1 MKTDSIFYRL
11 FQEFPR
17 IFFELI
23 GKPPEE
29 ANAYKFSSVEIK
41 QTSFRIDG
49 VFLPQQEDEQI
60 IYFVE
65 VQFQSD
71 DEIYSRLFSEICL
84 YLRQNKPKHN
94 WRAVLIY
101 PTRSTDTGDT
111 KHYRE
116 FFDSGRVTR
125 IYLDE
130 LGDAESLP
138 LGIATIKLVIEDEKT
153 AIARARE
160 LIDRTRLEIH
170 SPPQQRQLLQLIET
184 ILVYKFL
191 NMSREEIA
199 AMFEIGDLKQTRFYQ
214 EAKKELRPEVE
225 QEVRLEVEQE
235 VRLEAVPR
243 FLALGLTVEQIAEG
257 LGLSVEEVQ
266 SAAQNQQSS

>member
-11 FQEFPR
+11 FQEFPS

-49 VFLPQQEDEQI
+49 LFLPQQDDIQI

-65 VQFQSD
+65 VQFQPD
-71 DEIYSRLFSEICL
+71 DEIYSRLFAEICL
-84 YLRQNKPKHN
+84 YLRQNQPKNN

-101 PTRSTDTGDT
+101 PTRSIDTGDI

-116 FFDSGRVTR
+116 YFDSGLVTR
-125 IYLDE
+125 VYLDE
-130 LGDAESLP
+130 LGKAESLP
-138 LGIATIKLVIEDEKT
+138 VGIATIKLVIENENT
-153 AIARARE
+153 AIQLARQ
-160 LIDRTRLEIH
+160 LIDRSRLELI

-184 ILVYKFL
+184 ILVYKFI

-214 EAKKELRPEVE
+214 EARKELRPEVE
-225 QEVRLEVEQE
+225 QEVRQE
-235 VRLEAVPR
+235 VRREVRQEAVPR

-266 SAAQNQQSS
+266 LAAQNQ